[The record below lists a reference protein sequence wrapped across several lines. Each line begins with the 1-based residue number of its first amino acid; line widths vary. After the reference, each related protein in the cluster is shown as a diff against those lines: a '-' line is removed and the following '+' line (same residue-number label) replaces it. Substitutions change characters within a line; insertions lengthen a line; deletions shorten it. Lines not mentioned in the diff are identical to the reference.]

1 MKRYKKLKTMLVD
14 INNEMIEEPNGD
26 WVKWKDIAPL
36 EKDAMR
42 YRWLRKKYGMGLET
56 YLAEGI
62 CTENELDEYIDEH
75 R

>member
-1 MKRYKKLKTMLVD
+1 
-14 INNEMIEEPNGD
+14 
-26 WVKWKDIAPL
+26 
-36 EKDAMR
+36 
-42 YRWLRKKYGMGLET
+42 MGLET